1 MACMARLSIL
11 LNHYESHS
19 GLQAPLLKT
28 LKNADVK
35 FNKKTLLL
43 IYNEESL
50 LKRRRCVKGARLLA
64 QDMRT
69 HLLTND
75 PFKPSMKK
83 RKFFDGA
90 NRGNSLVNIVATPA
104 EELWVD
110 TVPWLYSMVAIAIAS
125 TCL

>member
-1 MACMARLSIL
+1 M
-11 LNHYESHS
+11 
-19 GLQAPLLKT
+19 LKT
-28 LKNADVK
+28 LENADVK
-35 FNKKTLLL
+35 FNKKTLLI

-50 LKRRRCVKGARLLA
+50 RKRRRCVKGARLLA
-64 QDMRT
+64 PDMRT

-83 RKFFDGA
+83 RKFFEGT

>member
-50 LKRRRCVKGARLLA
+50 RKRRRCVKGSRLLA
-64 QDMRT
+64 QDMRA

-75 PFKPSMKK
+75 PFKPSLKK
-83 RKFFDGA
+83 RKFFHGT
-90 NRGNSLVNIVATPA
+90 NRGNALMNIIATPA